1 MLTKLF
7 YIHRWIISDVDFPFL
22 AGIEGLCDSNPPSQ
36 YGVQPASHE
45 QPVSAM
51 DLSSE
56 LSSVSAASNS
66 APPWANED
74 FWQKY
79 LTRFGPTDKCAG
91 GGQCEMLFKEHY
103 HCLAEGCEMIF
114 R

>member
-1 MLTKLF
+1 
-7 YIHRWIISDVDFPFL
+7 V
-22 AGIEGLCDSNPPSQ
+22 AGIEGLADSNPSTQ
-36 YGVQPASHE
+36 YVVQPASHD
-45 QPVSAM
+45 QSMSAM
-51 DLSSE
+51 DLTSE

-66 APPWANED
+66 VPPWANED

-79 LTRFGPTDKCAG
+79 LTRFGPTDKCSG